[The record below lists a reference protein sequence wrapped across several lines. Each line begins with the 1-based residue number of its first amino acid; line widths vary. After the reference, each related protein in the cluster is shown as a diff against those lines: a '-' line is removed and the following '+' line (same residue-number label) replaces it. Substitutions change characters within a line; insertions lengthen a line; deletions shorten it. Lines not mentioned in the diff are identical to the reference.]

1 MYQIPIYNGIIK
13 LEEDFKM
20 DGNKLDLTQETGDSA
35 VIQMLMRDI
44 QRNETKIKELE
55 EKLTE
60 ADKYILGQ
68 LNDYDYNVRERFDS
82 TKVSTETS
90 INNVSNNLK
99 TVVTGMAVS
108 AVLTT
113 IAIAALCF
121 VCWSNNK
128 TFQEHA
134 VAINNNSYSI
144 ESIIESFR
152 E

>member
-1 MYQIPIYNGIIK
+1 
-13 LEEDFKM
+13 M
-20 DGNKLDLTQETGDSA
+20 DSNKLDLTQETGDST
-35 VIQMLMRDI
+35 VIQILMRDI
-44 QRNETKIKELE
+44 QRNEEKIKELE
-55 EKLTE
+55 EKLVRGDE
-60 ADKYILGQ
+60 DVLAHLSIYH
-68 LNDYDYNVRERFDS
+68 NDINKKFDLIKEVNDASVDSVRNS
-82 TKVSTETS
+82 
-90 INNVSNNLK
+90 LK

-144 ESIIESFR
+144 ESIIESFK
-152 E
+152 